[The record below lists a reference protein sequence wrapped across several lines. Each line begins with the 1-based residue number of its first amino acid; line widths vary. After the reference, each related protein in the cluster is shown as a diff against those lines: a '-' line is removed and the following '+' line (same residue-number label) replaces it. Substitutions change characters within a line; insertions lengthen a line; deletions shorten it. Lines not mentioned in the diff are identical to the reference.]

1 MIPIHATGAV
11 PSGLSE
17 QTLLLDS
24 DIRDWV
30 VLPLLVIMVCAGLL
44 RHYSGILL
52 KADPKPMPKIES
64 RGKNVLACAMRIRT
78 GNANFLSQSK
88 WEARRKFYSDR
99 EEGYLRKEAEWAT
112 KEAEA
117 VPDTPAVDP
126 MNPMAMMDGM
136 KGNMGKSNENRTT
149 FSYSKCFVLSNPTPS
164 TLDLH
169 QHSWF
174 KTWS

>member
-1 MIPIHATGAV
+1 MTPIHATGAV

-52 KADPKPMPKIES
+52 KANPKPMPKVES
-64 RGKNVLACAMRIRT
+64 RGKNLLSCAMRIRT
-78 GNANFLSQSK
+78 GNANFISQSK

-112 KEAEA
+112 KEAETA
-117 VPDTPAVDP
+117 QDTQAADP

-136 KGNMGKSNENRTT
+136 KGNMGKSNENRNT
-149 FSYSKCFVLSNPTPS
+149 FGYWTLVAILTPCP
-164 TLDLH
+164 LD
-169 QHSWF
+169 
-174 KTWS
+174 

>member
-1 MIPIHATGAV
+1 MTPIHTTGAV
-11 PSGLSE
+11 PSGLAE

-30 VLPLLVIMVCAGLL
+30 VLPLLAIMVCAGLL

-52 KADPKPMPKIES
+52 KANPKPITKIES
-64 RGKNVLACAMRIRT
+64 RAKNALSCAMRIRT

-88 WEARRKFYSDR
+88 WEARRKFYSDK

-112 KEAEA
+112 KEAET
-117 VPDTPAVDP
+117 VQDTPAVDP

-136 KGNMGKSNENRTT
+136 KGNMGELQMTRHIS
-149 FSYSKCFVLSNPTPS
+149 FHYLLSHSNPTCLLL
-164 TLDLH
+164 TC
-169 QHSWF
+169 
-174 KTWS
+174 